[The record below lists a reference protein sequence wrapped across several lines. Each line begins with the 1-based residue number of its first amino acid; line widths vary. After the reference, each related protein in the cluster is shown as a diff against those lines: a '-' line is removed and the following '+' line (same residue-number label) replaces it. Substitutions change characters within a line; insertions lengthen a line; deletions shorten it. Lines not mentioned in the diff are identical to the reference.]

1 VHADHDVLLP
11 LWPAGHDDRRL
22 RERVA
27 AVHLSAVSVLTSA
40 PDTRCA
46 ALIPYP
52 ADSVL
57 SAMSMARSR
66 LAKGSSCKQGSL
78 IIDAGRLTLAQAPRF
93 QLQLVYD
100 TYKTSGADATRRKR
114 TECLYALTR
123 NRPYLVGKLVS
134 ATNVVCDS
142 SSAALPSANAASGSS
157 WATSVGPFSCWYRSR
172 SASLDIPIGF
182 GRRWRAQPVMRG
194 GPSRLTTLQPL
205 LPLSGAVQDVLQ
217 SRLDCALLAASAGLL
232 HVILVSGL
240 LMDANI
246 GIALCTSCWSM
257 SD

>member
-1 VHADHDVLLP
+1 MNPDHDVLLP
-11 LWPAGHDDRRL
+11 LRPASHDDRRL

-27 AVHLSAVSVLTSA
+27 AVHLPATNSLSEPQLRYAARNPCLAVLA
-40 PDTRCA
+40 PLQYLGLGHGLRA
-46 ALIPYP
+46 ATP
-52 ADSVL
+52 VC
-57 SAMSMARSR
+57 
-66 LAKGSSCKQGSL
+66 KGSVRPDRAS
-78 IIDAGRLTLAQAPRF
+78 DMRLDVETQTDVWSWAI
-93 QLQLVYD
+93 
-100 TYKTSGADATRRKR
+100 TSGAGADRRKR

-142 SSAALPSANAASGSS
+142 SNAALPSANAASGSS
-157 WATSVGPFSCWYRSR
+157 WATSVGPFPCWYRSR
-172 SASLDIPIGF
+172 SASLDMPIGF
-182 GRRWRAQPVMRG
+182 GLRWIAQPVMR

-240 LMDANI
+240 LSGARIDIPQCN
-246 GIALCTSCWSM
+246 SCWSM